1 MGYTF
6 RKSRRQELL
15 FAIELDGCAAA
26 AAADRAAFRKNA
38 KISVTVRV
46 QEADL
51 PPSDHAVSL
60 SAHDRAYCLMPLQLV
75 TKPKDRRTIAR
86 QQQAALDRQQRAI
99 EEGGANPRSLDAA
112 AAAEVLQ
119 WECPVQWVRVD
130 PEGEWL
136 AEVRVP
142 VAQHGLEGMIT
153 AQLTKERPAD
163 VAAQAAA
170 VAYLSKRAAAGSTS
184 ATRALLQ
191 CAGDETVFCRV
202 RSDAAVALSSSA
214 RDGTQRANLAHTG
227 VARAYRKRLCDP
239 VSGLPLPSA
248 LGGASSLADAVVDE
262 GFLRA
267 LGAPREPVREPV
279 RGGPE
284 ASGKTHTET
293 VTSETWH
300 TPLECVELLIDAL
313 NHFRADGDPMD
324 GSSFVAAALTSL
336 GRTRPPRRRR
346 TPARRRLSRG
356 GCAATPPCAAW
367 AAARTRAGA
376 ASPSPP
382 YTRSSTCCARG
393 GGRGVRF
400 TRKRERAA
408 RRREGGRVPV
418 GRGVARGARDLRG
431 RRRRPVPR
439 GAPRGRVPGVRAR
452 VALRGKRR
460 PGARALALTA
470 LACKAEPSAGARADV
485 LWDARDAFRARGGAR
500 AAATAWAEAAGSS
513 PDGRALAH
521 WTADSLRQ
529 AARLAGPEAGCA
541 AAALL
546 HALAGREGWH
556 DALDAEAC
564 ARRAAD
570 VEAALASAG
579 GAGDAS
585 AAALAAGARGLAEA
599 GALDDEA
606 ERAERRERK
615 EKRRRAKAEKE
626 ERRRLRD
633 KKRAARRAEHEA
645 AMAAAAETA
654 GPEPSG
660 PETSGP
666 EPSGVEV
673 SEGALTGTGLE
684 GSDGGLTGALSEG
697 TAFANDSRATLTGGT
712 GGGGGGGGDD
722 EVVFAGAA
730 AAAGPGPGPDA
741 DPDAAPS
748 PAVAAVAAVAAS
760 PPPERPRSRHR
771 VDRKTTTMTKLRRL
785 RRHRPSLLRPRPR
798 TRRRGW
804 ARSAS
809 GLRRRRLRPRRRR
822 TPWRR

>member
-1 MGYTF
+1 VGYTF

-15 FAIELDGCAAA
+15 FAIELDGCAAS

-142 VAQHGLEGMIT
+142 VAQHGLEGMVT

-170 VAYLSKRAAAGSTS
+170 VAYLKKRAEAGSTS

-202 RSDAAVALSSSA
+202 RADAAVALAVSA

-227 VARAYRKRLCDP
+227 VARAYRARRCDP
-239 VSGLPLPSA
+239 KTGLPKPSN
-248 LGGASSLADAVVDE
+248 LGGKSMAEAVVDE

-267 LGAPREPVREPV
+267 LGAPRDPSSS
-279 RGGPE
+279 
-284 ASGKTHTET
+284 SGEGDPSHTT
-293 VTSETWH
+293 KWT

-324 GSSFVAAALTSL
+324 GGSFVATALLSL
-336 GRTRPPRRRR
+336 GNTRPPTAASFAGAANAVARW
-346 TPARRRLSRG
+346 ARRDAAVCGAG
-356 GCAATPPCAAW
+356 GAAHAGGRRVTVAAIHALKHLLCAGGGEAFAKEKAAGDAHANAHANEKPPISPFGSALRFAREISADAAGDPCR
-367 AAARTRAGA
+367 AVRRAGA
-376 ASPSPP
+376 SLAFALEW
-382 YTRSSTCCARG
+382 RW
-393 GGRGVRF
+393 GGRTG
-400 TRKRERAA
+400 
-408 RRREGGRVPV
+408 P
-418 GRGVARGARDLRG
+418 
-431 RRRRPVPR
+431 
-439 GAPRGRVPGVRAR
+439 
-452 VALRGKRR
+452 
-460 PGARALALTA
+460 ARALALAA

-485 LWDARDAFRARGGAR
+485 LWDARDAFCARGGES
-500 AAATAWAEAAGSS
+500 AAAAAWASAACSS

-521 WTADSLRQ
+521 WTTNSLLH
-529 AARLAGPEAGCA
+529 ASALAGPEAGCA

-546 HALAGREGWH
+546 HALAGRGGWH
-556 DALDAEAC
+556 DAADAQAC
-564 ARRAAD
+564 ALRAAD
-570 VEAALASAG
+570 VEAALASG
-579 GAGDAS
+579 GGDVHLHGGPLPGGPGGPHPGGSHGGRLAES
-585 AAALAAGARGLAEA
+585 AAF
-599 GALDDEA
+599 DDEA
-606 ERAERRERK
+606 ERAERRKRK
-615 EKRRRAKAEKE
+615 EERRRAKAEKE
-626 ERRRLRD
+626 ERRKARD
-633 KKRAARRAEHEA
+633 ARRAARRAEHEA
-645 AMAAAAETA
+645 AMAAAAAEA

-660 PETSGP
+660 LD
-666 EPSGVEV
+666 PSGLDPSGLEG
-673 SEGALTGTGLE
+673 SEGALTGTGAL
-684 GSDGGLTGALSEG
+684 SDGGLTGALSEG
-697 TAFANDSRATLTGGT
+697 TRLETGATLTGDAGVSAAA
-712 GGGGGGGGDD
+712 GDD

-730 AAAGPGPGPDA
+730 AQGAGLT
-741 DPDAAPS
+741 
-748 PAVAAVAAVAAS
+748 PAVAAVAAV
-760 PPPERPRSRHR
+760 PPIADGGRRGTRWSGVSKPKRRKRPPKARSR
-771 VDRKTTTMTKLRRL
+771 
-785 RRHRPSLLRPRPR
+785 RPTSSC
-798 TRRRGW
+798 RGW

-809 GLRRRRLRPRRRR
+809 GLRRRRLRSRRRR
-822 TPWRR
+822 TRWRR